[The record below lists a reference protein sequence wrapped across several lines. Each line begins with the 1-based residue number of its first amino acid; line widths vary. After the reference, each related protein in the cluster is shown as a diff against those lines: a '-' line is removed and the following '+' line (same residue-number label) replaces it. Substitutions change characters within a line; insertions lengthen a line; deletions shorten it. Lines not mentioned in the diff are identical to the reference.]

1 MDAWVENKLT
11 DWGLEKHIDLF
22 KGKYSLTIKL
32 HFLFEQRVH
41 FNIYEN
47 YAEKIFYAS
56 RKCVYRSL
64 NYLII
69 TAEILI

>member
-1 MDAWVENKLT
+1 MIYFHLNSTRVFD
-11 DWGLEKHIDLF
+11 ID
-22 KGKYSLTIKL
+22 
-32 HFLFEQRVH
+32 LFEQRVH

-47 YAEKIFYAS
+47 YAEKINYAT

-69 TAEILI
+69 RAEILIEFIAVVHRER